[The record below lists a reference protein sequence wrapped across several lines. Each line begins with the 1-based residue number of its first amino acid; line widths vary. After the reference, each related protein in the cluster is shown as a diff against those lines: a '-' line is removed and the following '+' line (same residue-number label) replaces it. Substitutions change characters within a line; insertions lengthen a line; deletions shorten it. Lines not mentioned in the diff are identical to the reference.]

1 MRGDSIISLR
11 HKELLDLVE
20 RLAAASGYVKT
31 LRLQQLPS
39 HLDLEVVLA
48 RLSKLTAIELTYG

>member
-1 MRGDSIISLR
+1 MD
-11 HKELLDLVE
+11 LLE
-20 RLAAASGYVKT
+20 RLAAASGHVKT